1 MKRNKALD
9 YPLIVA
15 VSIVYFVIYVIQYT
29 DGVFPKNLYF
39 PQLMLP
45 AALFSG
51 MFFGDR
57 VGAVFGF
64 FIGTAVDAV
73 AADTICYNGI
83 FMLLA
88 GYFGGVLVQF
98 VINNNFRASLIVSS
112 ISTLLYYF
120 GLWVINRF
128 DIPTLTLCY
137 IPAFFSTV
145 FFSVFLYFLLLL
157 FFKIR
162 KKQLLNKN

>member
-1 MKRNKALD
+1 MKKNNALD
-9 YPLIVA
+9 YPLIVFI
-15 VSIVYFVIYVIQYT
+15 SIVYLVIYVIQYT

-51 MFFGDR
+51 MFLGDR

-88 GYFGGVLVQF
+88 GYLGGVLVQF
-98 VINNNFRASLIVSS
+98 LINNNFRASLIVSS
-112 ISTLLYYF
+112 ISTFLYYF
-120 GLWVINRF
+120 GLWVINGF
-128 DIPTLTLCY
+128 DVPTLTVCY

-145 FFSVFLYFLLLL
+145 FFSVVLYLLLIFL
-157 FFKIR
+157 FKFR
-162 KKQLLNKN
+162 KKQLQKKN